1 MKFSSKFNILNLLF
15 VLAIFSCQTNTQ
27 QTTKTTDTTTATQR
41 VVDLTPTQF
50 KAIAAKAD
58 NIVVLDVRTPK
69 EVAQGV
75 IPGAKVIDFYSD
87 NFKVELGKLD
97 KSKTYMVYC
106 KSGGRSSK
114 ACKALE
120 DAGISSYH
128 NLKGGITAWNKA
140 GLETVAK

>member
-1 MKFSSKFNILNLLF
+1 MKFSSKFNILPLLF
-15 VLAIFSCQTNTQ
+15 VLAIFSCQTNAQ
-27 QTTKTTDTTTATQR
+27 QAPTKKI
-41 VVDLTPTQF
+41 VDLNPTEF
-50 KAIAAKAD
+50 KAAIAKDD

-75 IPGAKVIDFYSD
+75 IPGAKVINFYDD

-106 KSGGRSSK
+106 KSGGRSGK

-120 DAGISSYH
+120 DAGISTYH

>member
-1 MKFSSKFNILNLLF
+1 MKLSSKFNIFPLLF

-27 QTTKTTDTTTATQR
+27 QATTTTATATKTKTI
-41 VVDLTPTQF
+41 VDLTPTQF
-50 KAIAAKAD
+50 KAIATKTD

-75 IPGAKVIDFYSD
+75 IPGAKVINFYDD

-106 KSGGRSSK
+106 KSGGRSGK

-140 GLETVAK
+140 GLEIVPH

>member
-1 MKFSSKFNILNLLF
+1 MKLSIKFNILNLLF
-15 VLAIFSCQTNTQ
+15 VLVMFSCQTNTQ
-27 QTTKTTDTTTATQR
+27 QATTATTTTTKT

-50 KAIAAKAD
+50 KAIATKAD

-75 IPGAKVIDFYSD
+75 IPGAKVMNFYDD

-106 KSGGRSSK
+106 KSGGRSGK

-128 NLKGGITAWNKA
+128 NLKGGITAWKQE
-140 GLETVAK
+140 GLETVPQ

>member
-1 MKFSSKFNILNLLF
+1 MKFSNKFNIFPLLF
-15 VLAIFSCQTNTQ
+15 VLAIFSCQTNAQ
-27 QTTKTTDTTTATQR
+27 QAPTQR
-41 VVDLTPTQF
+41 IVDLNPTEF
-50 KAIAAKAD
+50 KVAIAKNE

-75 IPGAKVIDFYSD
+75 IQGAKVIDFFGD

-120 DAGISSYH
+120 DAGISTYH

-140 GLETVAK
+140 GLETVPK